1 MTTTSGIASG
11 IRRRSLLAAV
21 SMAAMLSI
29 APAALAQDVSG
40 ELVILNWIGGSE
52 AEMLKELEA
61 GFTAKYPNVTIREVA
76 ITAQGDARGGIRTAL
91 LSGEVV
97 DVLINTW
104 PAFRDELV
112 GSGMLRPIDEQWASF
127 GWDKALSQS
136 WRDLGSTD
144 GVTYGVQY
152 TYGDRSGIWYKPE
165 HLEKAG
171 IAEPPKT
178 WEEFI
183 ASIEKLK
190 AAGFETPIPMPA
202 KYWAHGEWF
211 ESLLLRIGG
220 VEAAAK
226 LAAHEIPWTDEVVK
240 TTLRKYAELLKAGCC
255 GDANAM
261 FAGDWDASA
270 DQIFKADAGNYLLIG
285 MWMNNR
291 ARTDYGLEEGVDYS
305 LFQFPSLGMG
315 YDDTSSVDAKEFL
328 VMANGPNPA
337 AADAFLD
344 YSISAEGANILAKW
358 GYASPSNNVDPSLYG
373 PVQKTATAAVAQSKV
388 QFVLGDLLPG
398 DLVDEYRVQLQ
409 KFLQDP
415 SDANIDAVTAAIE
428 AKAAESY

>member
-11 IRRRSLLAAV
+11 IRRRSLWAAV
-21 SMAAMLSI
+21 SMAAMLSF
-29 APAALAQDVSG
+29 APAALAQEVSG

-127 GWDKALSQS
+127 GWDSALSQS

-183 ASIEKLK
+183 ASIETLK

-305 LFQFPSLGMG
+305 LFQFPALGMG
-315 YDDTSSVDAKEFL
+315 FDDTSSVDAKEFL

-358 GYASPSNNVDPSLYG
+358 GYASPSNNVDTSLYG